1 MPRTPRLAGIGLV
14 IALGS
19 AWGLAE
25 AGLGLA
31 LQACARLASGA
42 IMTGVAVF
50 FLTGSRL
57 RARRA
62 WGPALAVALAMG
74 LKLFDAALLGLP
86 VKSGAIGNPL
96 FAFLVE
102 AAVFV
107 AVFAAFGRAAG
118 GSFRGRFLMGAGT
131 GLVSAL
137 AFPAVA
143 WATGIPACVM
153 AGTSIPLSIAFAPV
167 AALAGGL
174 AVPLAYRVVPALE
187 AWQARRPGLRFL
199 LPAAAAALSL
209 AFIAVLR
216 LA

>member
-1 MPRTPRLAGIGLV
+1 MPRMPRLAGIGLV
-14 IALGS
+14 IAFGS
-19 AWGLAE
+19 VWGLAE

-31 LQACARLASGA
+31 LQACARLASGS

-50 FLTGSRL
+50 FLAGSRL

-86 VKSGAIGNPL
+86 VRSGAIGNPL
-96 FAFLVE
+96 FAILVV

-107 AVFAAFGRAAG
+107 AVFSVFGRAAG

-131 GLVSAL
+131 GLLSAL

-143 WATGIPACVM
+143 WATGIPACVLS
-153 AGTSIPLSIAFAPV
+153 GTSIPLSIVFAPI

-187 AWQARRPGLRFL
+187 AWQARRPGLRVL
-199 LPAAAAALSL
+199 IPAAAAVLSL
-209 AFIAVLR
+209 DFIAVLR